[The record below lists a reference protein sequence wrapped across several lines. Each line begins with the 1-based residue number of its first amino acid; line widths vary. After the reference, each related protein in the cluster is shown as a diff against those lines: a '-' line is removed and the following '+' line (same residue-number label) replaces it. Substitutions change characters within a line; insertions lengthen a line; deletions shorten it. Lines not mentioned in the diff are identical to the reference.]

1 MSEFSSALSIAASGM
16 RSQTVRLSH
25 VSENIANADTPGF
38 KARDLDFQAALK
50 QAVSGSRA
58 PVLDTRGAG
67 QRAGTAPRAN
77 LESMQ
82 VLRTAVQPSADGNTV
97 STQREHAAFAQA
109 SIEYEA
115 SLRFLDGQIKSLM
128 TAITGE

>member
-1 MSEFSSALSIAASGM
+1 M
-16 RSQTVRLSH
+16 
-25 VSENIANADTPGF
+25 
-38 KARDLDFQAALK
+38 
-50 QAVSGSRA
+50 
-58 PVLDTRGAG
+58 LDTRGAG